1 MTQQEGAAGWEM
13 SARGK
18 GAGRTRRD
26 WENIV
31 SEVALRYGR
40 GRSGLCRTFTGVLR
54 K

>member
-1 MTQQEGAAGWEM
+1 M

-31 SEVALRYGR
+31 SKVALRYGR
-40 GRSGLCRTFTGVLR
+40 GRRGLCRTFMRVLQ